1 MISSSTL
8 PSIKAP
14 APLSNRYE
22 ESTFS
27 KKNSVDIKIDT
38 KNLRTK
44 RFIKRGNDELN

>member
-27 KKNSVDIKIDT
+27 KKNSVDIDT